1 MSTSRSVCNFYF
13 TDCGNGVF
21 TCKQCNTSHKQ
32 APASGYS
39 TCSVILRRSTQTTS
53 PSSRLV
59 NKARRFRTTAS
70 STPGRW
76 RYSSGWTRVIPD
88 TSSPHASRDLLP
100 SLELLGDS
108 FGLMFDGWTCGTVL
122 FVGIFGVSVRD
133 GVRRQPLLSIS
144 MAEDGQSADAHIEM
158 IDNVLGV
165 YEKNREM
172 LRFVV
177 PLIGCASHRFNLAVC
192 EYLAEYEDL
201 IAEVQALCIQ
211 LRHPNNSAALAAF
224 TGLKPLKANA
234 TRWSST
240 YEMLKRYADIRDAI
254 KMVQAVED
262 LVPRPSSHRRIV
274 QLLSKLGDLDSVCV
288 KLQSEKLAL
297 ADVRLLFDAV
307 VVKYRIVH
315 SPVFER
321 AVVNVQGD
329 RRLQADEEAAVE
341 PFLVVQP
348 SSAPPTKQ
356 VDFATATLRQ
366 AKKPR
371 HASAQKYDELL
382 SQLPPTSNRCE
393 RLFSQCKLI
402 LTPRRSSLLLA
413 NFEMLVFLRANRDLW
428 SFTSLVGIDDV

>member
-1 MSTSRSVCNFYF
+1 MRHVTSQVGA
-13 TDCGNGVF
+13 TV
-21 TCKQCNTSHKQ
+21 
-32 APASGYS
+32 A
-39 TCSVILRRSTQTTS
+39 
-53 PSSRLV
+53 
-59 NKARRFRTTAS
+59 
-70 STPGRW
+70 
-76 RYSSGWTRVIPD
+76 
-88 TSSPHASRDLLP
+88 
-100 SLELLGDS
+100 ELLGDS
-108 FGLMFDGWTCGTVL
+108 FGLLFDGWTCGTVH

-133 GVRRQPLLSIS
+133 GVRRQPLLSIL

-177 PLIGCASHRFNLAVC
+177 GDNCPTNKAIATRLKVPLIGCASHRFNLAVC
-192 EYLAEYEDL
+192 DYLTEYADL
-201 IAEVQALCIQ
+201 IAEVQVLCIQ

-224 TGLKPLKANA
+224 TGLKPLKANV

-240 YEMLKRYADIRDAI
+240 YEMLKRYVEIRDAI

-288 KLQSEKLAL
+288 KLQSEELTL

-307 VVKYRIVH
+307 VVKYPVTASYLKADASIVH
-315 SPVFER
+315 SPVLER
-321 AVVNVQGD
+321 AVVKVQGD

-341 PFLVVQP
+341 PILVVQP
-348 SSAPPTKQ
+348 SSARPTKQ

-366 AKKPR
+366 AKKAR
-371 HASAQKYDELL
+371 HASAQKYDEML
-382 SQLPPTSNRCE
+382 SQPPPTSNRCE

-402 LTPRRSSLLLA
+402 LTPRRSSLLPA